1 MDELCKRQREAKNN
15 GRPTEFNFTQ
25 VWQSSFAAFQSRD
38 YIDFFIDRFRRASG
52 YFELLPND
60 MIRLTERGRRYC
72 RDLERQ

>member
-1 MDELCKRQREAKNN
+1 MNFVKGKEAENN

-25 VWQSSFAAFQSRD
+25 VWQLQLSKVG
-38 YIDFFIDRFRRASG
+38 ITLTFFIDRSRRASG